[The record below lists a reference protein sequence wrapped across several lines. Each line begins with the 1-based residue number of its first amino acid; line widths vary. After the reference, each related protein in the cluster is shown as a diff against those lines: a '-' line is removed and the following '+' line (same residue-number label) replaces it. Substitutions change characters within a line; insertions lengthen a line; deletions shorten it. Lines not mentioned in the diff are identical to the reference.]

1 MNRYEGFT
9 NFFRI
14 VALVGAILLADIVLN
29 KLQGL
34 NIPPVLAFTLK
45 GVSAVAV
52 LQIAEYFSSWLFDS
66 SSLVRRLALG
76 ADYLEGVWLD
86 TVTDSNLFGLLNISY
101 RNGQLCMNGEQYDTD
116 GNVTASWDNFQIN
129 IDGRTVRA
137 LYRSPQYSNGVPSEI
152 LGFSTYIFSGPPG
165 KAPEQ
170 YSGYFADSSAQGAR
184 SALRGFRIVDKE
196 ILKRL
201 RSPNERHQALLS
213 FHGHP

>member
-1 MNRYEGFT
+1 MNRYERFS

-14 VALVGAILLADIVLN
+14 MALVGAILLADILLN

-34 NIPPVLAFTLK
+34 NIPPVIAFTLK
-45 GVSAVAV
+45 GISAVAV
-52 LQIAEYFSSWLFDS
+52 LQIAEFLSSWLFDS
-66 SSLVRRLALG
+66 SSFVRRIALG
-76 ADYLEGVWLD
+76 TEYLEGVWLD
-86 TVTDSNLFGLLNISY
+86 TVTDSDLFGILNVSY
-101 RNGQLCMNGEQYDTD
+101 RNGQLCMNGESYDLE

-137 LYRSPQYSNGVPSEI
+137 LYRSPQYSDGVPSEI

-170 YSGYFADSSAQGAR
+170 YSGYFADSSSHGAR
-184 SALRGFRIVDKE
+184 CALRGFRIVDKT

-201 RSPNERHQALLS
+201 RSPNERQEALLM
-213 FHGHP
+213 FHNRQ